1 MEDTNNKDIYDP
13 YAEYDETE
21 EDEILE
27 DEPAS
32 YDEIEESEESAEDE
46 MLYEDTAEE
55 VEETEEVEEIDKND
69 SINTEEGD
77 NLLSTNKGKLPAPSK
92 KATLPS
98 ISIPKVSIPKPDFS
112 KLKRAKKEKITADD
126 SYDEVK
132 SKRKSMGIKK
142 LLLVVLAACLICGGF
157 YGFKIY
163 TNNPLIKIKTG
174 LKTWTIPGEFVKN
187 INPMEFVDNDAYR
200 IDVKAEAFSTSE
212 YSSVSVNKNTGHLSG
227 FAKIG
232 ETKSEIDIDSKSIY
246 LSTPD
251 KSYLYNFG
259 DDFKVYDKLK
269 ADHPDYPG
277 QEDFEKA
284 IKSIFT
290 NDSEAVEENKKAVKK
305 EVLTFLSEK
314 NIADISK
321 ENAEETIYKID
332 FSKEDITFLLTKLYA
347 YYGISSPIPDIF
359 KLENGASVSFYMAD
373 TNLNRI
379 SVKANDS
386 TLSIIKEDDNYELYE
401 GNTQIATLSYRLDD
415 VTEYTS
421 LKVMNKDVLSVEYE
435 TDLGDFVLTSDF
447 ITTTI
452 EGTLLPT
459 KDNWQLE
466 ISNVI
471 FGNSDYD
478 LYLVMRIKS
487 LEEGEDIVVERKEAV
502 SINEL
507 TPPTSGFM
515 PPVIGPQLNTPKS
528 DIEAETEDAEDVE
541 E

>member
-1 MEDTNNKDIYDP
+1 MEDTNNNDIYDP

-21 EDEILE
+21 ESEILE

-32 YDEIEESEESAEDE
+32 YDEIEESDGLSEDE

-55 VEETEEVEEIDKND
+55 VEETEKAGEND
-69 SINTEEGD
+69 IVDMEEGD
-77 NLLSTNKGKLPAPSK
+77 NLLSTNKGNLPAPSK
-92 KATLPS
+92 KITLPS

-112 KLKRAKKEKITADD
+112 KLKREKKEKITADD

-142 LLLVVLAACLICGGF
+142 LLLVVLVACLICGGY

-163 TNNPLIKIKTG
+163 TNNPLTKIKTG
-174 LKTWTIPGEFVKN
+174 LKSWTIPGEFAKN

-200 IDVKAEAFSTSE
+200 MDVKAQAFSLSA
-212 YSSVSVNKNTGHLSG
+212 YSSVSVNKGTEHLSG

-232 ETKSEIDIDSKSIY
+232 EEKAEIDIDSKGIY
-246 LSTPD
+246 LSIPD

-259 DDFKVYDKLK
+259 DNFKVYDNLK
-269 ADHPDYPG
+269 ADYLDIPS
-277 QEDFEKA
+277 QEVFEKA

-290 NDSEAVEENKKAVKK
+290 NDSEAVEENKKVVKK
-305 EVLTFLSEK
+305 EVLAFLNEK

-332 FSKEDITFLLTKLYA
+332 FSKEDTNFLLTKLYS
-347 YYGISSPIPDIF
+347 YYGISSSIPDIS
-359 KLENGASVSFYMAD
+359 KLETGVSVSFYMTE

-379 SVKANDS
+379 SIKANDS

-421 LKVMNKDVLSVEYE
+421 LKVANKDVLSVEYE

-447 ITTTI
+447 ATVTI

-466 ISNVI
+466 VSNVI

-507 TPPTSGFM
+507 TPPTGGLI
-515 PPVIGPQLNTPKS
+515 PPTLGPQLNTSES
-528 DIEAETEDAEDVE
+528 DFETETESAEDAGE
-541 E
+541 

>member
-1 MEDTNNKDIYDP
+1 MEDNNKDIYDP

-46 MLYEDTAEE
+46 MLYEDTVEETEEAEE
-55 VEETEEVEEIDKND
+55 VEEVSEND
-69 SINTEEGD
+69 DADVEEGD
-77 NLLSTNKGKLPAPSK
+77 NLLSTNKGSLPAPSK
-92 KATLPS
+92 KVTLPS

-142 LLLVVLAACLICGGF
+142 LLLVVLVACLICGG
-157 YGFKIY
+157 YYAFKIY

-174 LKTWTIPGEFVKN
+174 LKSWTIPGEFAKN

-200 IDVKAEAFSTSE
+200 IDVKAEILGVSE
-212 YSSVSVNKNTGHLSG
+212 YSSVSVNKNIGHLSG

-232 ETKSEIDIDSKSIY
+232 ETKSEIDIDDKGIY

-259 DDFKVYDKLK
+259 ADFKVYDNFK
-269 ADHPDYPG
+269 ADHPDLPE

-290 NDSEAVEENKKAVKK
+290 NGSETVEENKKAIKK
-305 EVLTFLSEK
+305 EVLAFLGEK

-359 KLENGASVSFYMAD
+359 KLENGASVSFYMTD

-379 SVKANDS
+379 SIKANDS

-401 GNTQIATLSYRLDD
+401 ENTQIATLSYRLDD

-435 TDLGDFVLTSDF
+435 TDLGNFVLTSDF
-447 ITTTI
+447 ASVTV
-452 EGTLLPT
+452 EGILLPT

-487 LEEGEDIVVERKEAV
+487 LEEGEDIVVERKEATN
-502 SINEL
+502 INEL
-507 TPPTSGFM
+507 APPAGGFA
-515 PPVIGPQLNTPKS
+515 PLSIVPQLNNPES
-528 DIEAETEDAEDVE
+528 DFEAETESTESVE